1 MHGYF
6 DRLRILKRARVYV
19 VPIVAVTGT
28 CAYLLWDAMHS
39 RSVAGSEPAIP
50 PAVVPE
56 AEEVAATAAPA
67 VPAVP
72 AVRPERVL
80 LAQSLESRR
89 DPFQSQSMAVLALEE
104 DIKLKS
110 KEIEVL
116 RLTLEERQ
124 LRQQIAG
131 VGRDSTQVPGDAAS
145 AVAAAADPDR
155 VELLAVIDSERR
167 RAALLSDGA
176 RAAWVREGGAFGI
189 WQLVEVRDNGV
200 TLAGNGATR
209 KLSVEP

>member
-28 CAYLLWDAMHS
+28 CGYLFVDAIHS
-39 RSVAGSEPAIP
+39 RSAAGSEPAIP

-56 AEEVAATAAPA
+56 AEEVAAAAAPA
-67 VPAVP
+67 VPT
-72 AVRPERVL
+72 VRPERVL
-80 LAQSLESRR
+80 LTQSLESRR

-116 RLTLEERQ
+116 RLTLEERR

-131 VGRDSTQVPGDAAS
+131 VGRDSTLAPADAES
-145 AVAAAADPDR
+145 AVGGATADPGR

-176 RAAWVREGGAFGI
+176 HAAWVREGSAFGI

-200 TLAGNGATR
+200 TVAGNGATR
-209 KLSVEP
+209 RLSVEP